1 MLNLHN
7 LEVIR
12 IQVIASVTLDLC
24 VCYLAQ
30 ELPINPVNPD
40 LAMIS
45 ATRRLLRI
53 TLGYVMLHP
62 VAGPL
67 TAWAQR
73 EPEQGFL
80 DTLQCGLAIAGTIA
94 FFVGLLAV
102 PPAGAIQWVLYLS
115 NAILGP
121 TSVGTA
127 LVTQCLL

>member
-1 MLNLHN
+1 M
-7 LEVIR
+7 
-12 IQVIASVTLDLC
+12 ALDLW
-24 VCYLAQ
+24 VCYPA
-30 ELPINPVNPD
+30 ELLINPVNPD

-80 DTLQCGLAIAGTIA
+80 DMLQGGLSIAGTVVCSLSGFLA
-94 FFVGLLAV
+94 CLLQAQYS
-102 PPAGAIQWVLYLS
+102 GRYILS